1 MNHLNLTK
9 LYEHANQPDLSGAEH
24 LTASRGEGAAFEER
38 DESATI
44 FKKLYEDSFRLHQ
57 PV

>member
-9 LYEHANQPDLSGAEH
+9 LYEHANRPDLSGAEH
-24 LTASRGEGAAFEER
+24 LTCIKGPGAAFGDR
-38 DESATI
+38 DKSATI
-44 FKKLYEDSFRLHQ
+44 LKRLYEDSFRLHQ